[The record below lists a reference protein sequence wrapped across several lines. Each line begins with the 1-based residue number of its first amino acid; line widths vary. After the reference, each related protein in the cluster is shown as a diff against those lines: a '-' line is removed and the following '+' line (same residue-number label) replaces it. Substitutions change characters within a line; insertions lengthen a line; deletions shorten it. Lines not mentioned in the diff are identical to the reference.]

1 MPVRSFSAQQ
11 VVTRTSVYPKDGTPV
26 SYVNGFGGTR
36 GSSGYVS
43 YDETPRRKPEELFKN
58 GTWLVAGSSE
68 ETNPLLRRTYTSP
81 ETITD
86 VDYLAVHAGNAL
98 RARLDDRLPE
108 VIGEGRNALLK
119 KVKDQNLN
127 LAQSLAEF
135 RSTANTV
142 GDLARNLAKFLVQPK
157 AKLGLKLARRLAR
170 RPHDKW
176 SQVLRYKKYT
186 TRQREAVNFYL
197 GYIYGLRP
205 IMSDIE
211 GSLQA
216 IYKRLEAGYS
226 KSTSVRVRRI
236 YDKTVRHDPQDDQI
250 WQQIRTSYGQMEIF
264 VWLKSVYKID
274 SNIKALA
281 EVGIT
286 NPLSVVYETMPYS
299 FVLDWIIPI
308 GDYLSSLDA
317 LVGVE
322 DFMWVE
328 NYYVREGYSCDSGH
342 TVNIDSKYR
351 TQTQFGKPGFTLVYR
366 PSTHLI
372 NALNGILLLKQRY
385 S

>member
-1 MPVRSFSAQQ
+1 MSPD
-11 VVTRTSVYPKDGTPV
+11 VT
-26 SYVNGFGGTR
+26 
-36 GSSGYVS
+36 
-43 YDETPRRKPEELFKN
+43 
-58 GTWLVAGSSE
+58 
-68 ETNPLLRRTYTSP
+68 
-81 ETITD
+81 TD
-86 VDYLAVHAGNAL
+86 VDYLAAHVGNAL
-98 RARLDDRLPE
+98 RAKLDDRLPE

-127 LAQSLAEF
+127 LAQSMAEF

-142 GDLARNLAKFLVQPK
+142 GNLARNLATFLVQPK
-157 AKLGLKLARRLAR
+157 AKLGLKFARRLAKAKLPYEKWPQAFR
-170 RPHDKW
+170 RA
-176 SQVLRYKKYT
+176 RYT
-186 TRQREAVNFYL
+186 AHQQAAVNFYL
-197 GYIYGLRP
+197 GYMYGLRP

-216 IYKRLEAGYS
+216 INKRLEAGYS
-226 KSTSVRVRRI
+226 KSTSVRVRRT
-236 YDKTVRHDPQDDQI
+236 YDKKVCHDPWDDQI
-250 WQQIRTSYGQMEIF
+250 WQQKWTSYGTMEIS

-281 EVGIT
+281 EVGVT
-286 NPLSVVYETMPYS
+286 NPLSVVYEMIPYS

-322 DFMWVE
+322 DFMWIE
-328 NYYVREGYSCDSGH
+328 NYRVREAYTCDSGH
-342 TVNIDSKYR
+342 AVSIDTKYR
-351 TQTQFGKPGFTLVYR
+351 TQTQFGKPGYTLTYR

-385 S
+385 N